1 MAKSQKITLL
11 ATLAILMLAACEK
24 DTVSTAGNSSNG
36 ELANLTIGIVRDYLP
51 LDLVR
56 QNSTVVFKNA
66 DGEEKKLQ
74 IHLLEEEKEK
84 AYGNRTYE
92 SEHIEIRYLDESDRT
107 YQLKTIAS
115 ANYTEGGANEFV
127 TSLINTTVN
136 NGLSTALSS
145 ISISADKSPL
155 MCDLLPSVDILGKT
169 FADVYTS
176 GVVLEDVTSF
186 SRLYYTIELGVVGFE
201 GWEGEMWVLD
211 RFEE

>member
-1 MAKSQKITLL
+1 MKKITLL

-24 DTVSTAGNSSNG
+24 DTVSTDGNSSNG

-74 IHLLEEEKEK
+74 IHWLEEEKEK

-92 SEHIEIRYLDESDRT
+92 SEHIAIWYLDESDRT

-115 ANYTEGGANEFV
+115 ANYTEGGAHQFV
-127 TSLINTTVN
+127 LSEILTTVN
-136 NGLSTALSS
+136 DGFSGA
-145 ISISADKSPL
+145 ISISADKSPSI
-155 MCDLLPSVDILGKT
+155 CDLLPSADILGKT
-169 FADVYTS
+169 FTDVYTNWVIDS
-176 GVVLEDVTSF
+176 EDVTSF

>member
-1 MAKSQKITLL
+1 MKKITLL
-11 ATLAILMLAACEK
+11 AALAILMLAACEK
-24 DTVSTAGNSSNG
+24 DTVSTDGNSSNG

-74 IHLLEEEKEK
+74 IHWLEEEKEK

-92 SEHIEIRYLDESDRT
+92 SEHIAIWYLDESDRT

-115 ANYTEGGANEFV
+115 ANYTEGGAHQFV
-127 TSLINTTVN
+127 LSEILTTVN
-136 NGLSTALSS
+136 DGFSGA
-145 ISISADKSPL
+145 ISISADKSPSI
-155 MCDLLPSVDILGKT
+155 CDLLPSADILGKT
-169 FADVYTS
+169 FTDVYTNWVIDS
-176 GVVLEDVTSF
+176 EDVTSF

>member
-1 MAKSQKITLL
+1 MKKITLL

-24 DTVSTAGNSSNG
+24 DTVSTAWNSSNG

-92 SEHIEIRYLDESDRT
+92 SEHIAIWYLDESDRT

-115 ANYTEGGANEFV
+115 ANYTEGGAHQFV
-127 TSLINTTVN
+127 LSEILTTVN
-136 NGLSTALSS
+136 DGFSGA
-145 ISISADKSPL
+145 ISISADKSPSI
-155 MCDLLPSVDILGKT
+155 CDLLPSADILGKT
-169 FADVYTS
+169 FTDVYTNWVIDS
-176 GVVLEDVTSF
+176 ENVTSF

>member
-1 MAKSQKITLL
+1 MKKITLL
-11 ATLAILMLAACEK
+11 AALAILMLAACEK
-24 DTVSTAGNSSNG
+24 DTVSTDGNSSNG

-74 IHLLEEEKEK
+74 IHWLEEEKEK

-92 SEHIEIRYLDESDRT
+92 SEHIAIWYLDESDRT

-115 ANYTEGGANEFV
+115 ANYTEGGAHQFV
-127 TSLINTTVN
+127 LSEILTTVN
-136 NGLSTALSS
+136 GGFSGA
-145 ISISADKSPL
+145 ISISADKSPSI
-155 MCDLLPSVDILGKT
+155 CDLLPSADILGKT
-169 FADVYTS
+169 FTDVYTNWVIDS
-176 GVVLEDVTSF
+176 ENVTSF

>member
-1 MAKSQKITLL
+1 MKKITLL
-11 ATLAILMLAACEK
+11 AILAILMLAACEK
-24 DTVSTAGNSSNG
+24 DTVSTAWNSSNG

-74 IHLLEEEKEK
+74 IHWLEEEKEK

-92 SEHIEIRYLDESDRT
+92 SEHIAIWYLDESDRT

-115 ANYTEGGANEFV
+115 ANYTEGGSNEFV
-127 TSLINTTVN
+127 MSSINTTVN
-136 NGLSTALSS
+136 NGLSTAISR
-145 ISISADKSPL
+145 ISISADKSPF

-176 GVVLEDVTSF
+176 GLVLEDVTSF

>member
-1 MAKSQKITLL
+1 MKKITLL
-11 ATLAILMLAACEK
+11 AALAILMLAACEK
-24 DTVSTAGNSSNG
+24 DTVNTAGNSSNG

-74 IHLLEEEKEK
+74 IHWLEEEKEK

-127 TSLINTTVN
+127 NISLLTTVN
-136 NGLSTALSS
+136 EGYVPT
-145 ISISADKSPL
+145 IPIFADKSPVFSEL
-155 MCDLLPSVDILGKT
+155 LLPMIDILGET
-169 FADVYTS
+169 FENVYTNLP
-176 GVVLEDVTSF
+176 VNLETVTSF
-186 SRLYYTIELGVVGFE
+186 SRLYYTIELGIVGFE

>member
-1 MAKSQKITLL
+1 MKKITLL
-11 ATLAILMLAACEK
+11 AALAILMLAACEK
-24 DTVSTAGNSSNG
+24 DTVSTDGNSSNG

-74 IHLLEEEKEK
+74 IHWLEEEKEK

-92 SEHIEIRYLDESDRT
+92 SEHIAIWYLDESDRT

-115 ANYTEGGANEFV
+115 ANYTEGGAHQFV
-127 TSLINTTVN
+127 LSEILTTVN
-136 NGLSTALSS
+136 DGFSGA
-145 ISISADKSPL
+145 ISISADKSPSI
-155 MCDLLPSVDILGKT
+155 CDLLPSADILGKT
-169 FADVYTS
+169 FTDVYTNWVIDS
-176 GVVLEDVTSF
+176 ENVTSF

>member
-1 MAKSQKITLL
+1 MKKITLL
-11 ATLAILMLAACEK
+11 AALAILMLAACEK
-24 DTVSTAGNSSNG
+24 DTVSTDGNSSNG

-84 AYGNRTYE
+84 VYGNRTYE

-115 ANYTEGGANEFV
+115 ANYTEGGAHQFV
-127 TSLINTTVN
+127 LSEILTTVN
-136 NGLSTALSS
+136 DGFSGA
-145 ISISADKSPL
+145 ISISADKSPSI
-155 MCDLLPSVDILGKT
+155 CDLLPSADILGKT
-169 FADVYTS
+169 FTDVYTNWVIDS
-176 GVVLEDVTSF
+176 EDVTSF